1 LRFLHAARKHPPI
14 RYKGEVYREG
24 VDELMAM
31 YPDVYDRETAYVDG
45 IAEFLNNP
53 VDPDAPNRELA
64 LTISA
69 DSVTVLMGIV
79 WRVF

>member
-1 LRFLHAARKHPPI
+1 
-14 RYKGEVYREG
+14 
-24 VDELMAM
+24 MAM

-64 LTISA
+64 LTISV